1 MTQKVKNDID
11 SQILYILEKIRDEYL
26 VIEKQGFP
34 AHNNRHNSGYSRGYD
49 AQISE
54 GRWHSWTNELGIDF
68 MQFEAILKIIKK
80 EGLLEKFQF
89 ISEYE

>member
-34 AHNNRHNSGYSRGYD
+34 AHNKSYNSSYSRGYD
-49 AQISE
+49 TQISE
-54 GRWHSWTNELGIDF
+54 SRWHSWVNELDIDF
-68 MQFEAILKIIKK
+68 VRLEAILKIIQSN
-80 EGLLEKFQF
+80 GLLEKFQF